1 MKFIST
7 LKRLISEVASRDL
20 IIRAI
25 EQRQKVVIYYDGD
38 EPGGKGYREIE
49 PVCLGNLTKKD
60 GTTVTL
66 LRAWDMEGSSHT
78 DYIGD
83 QPLPG
88 WRLFNI
94 NKITSW
100 NPTGENYETPRPNYN
115 FNGDNSLTSIIIN
128 AKFDNLA

>member
-1 MKFIST
+1 MNLFST
-7 LKRLISEVASRDL
+7 FRKLITEVAARDAVV
-20 IIRAI
+20 RAI
-25 EQRQKVVIYYDGD
+25 EQKQKVVIYYDGD

-49 PVCLGNLTKKD
+49 PVCLGEISKSD

-78 DYIGD
+78 AYTGE

-100 NPTGENYETPRPNYN
+100 NPTGENFETPRPNYN
-115 FNGDNSLTSIIIN
+115 FNGDKTMSRIIIN
-128 AKFDNLA
+128 AKFNQAA